1 MLRRNQLNAHQLEIL
16 KLFTGSL
23 DEKDLIEIKRLIVN
37 YLSQKNTDL
46 ADEVWEEK
54 NWSDEDIEKMLHEPQ
69 RTSYNPENQ

>member
-16 KLFTGSL
+16 KLFTRSL

-54 NWSDEDIEKMLHEPQ
+54 NWSDEDIEKMLHEHQ
-69 RTSYNPENQ
+69 RTSYNPEN

>member
-54 NWSDEDIEKMLHEPQ
+54 N
-69 RTSYNPENQ
+69 